1 MVGSTMDCRT
11 KSDLYQRQPVHLVS
25 TDDIPMSCIAHL
37 IINVQL
43 GVYTCTIDSK
53 NSLIVCRSTIC
64 YNGHVNL
71 IFINSV

>member
-25 TDDIPMSCIAHL
+25 TDHIPMSGIAHL

-43 GVYTCTIDSK
+43 GVYVSRYDK
-53 NSLIVCRSTIC
+53 LAAFV
-64 YNGHVNL
+64 
-71 IFINSV
+71 